1 MIHDTYKQQDQGHAI
16 GGVCPDP
23 LSFGRV
29 LPLSELLKLSI
40 TPQLVKTTKNFN
52 HGI

>member
-1 MIHDTYKQQDQGHAI
+1 MIDTYKQQDQGHAI

-29 LPLSELLKLSI
+29 LPLSELLKLRI
-40 TPQLVKTTKNFN
+40 TPQLLKTTKIYN